1 LLKQRQYANMLRRL
15 SIRNVVLIDKLD
27 LDFHEGLS
35 VLTGETGAGKSIL
48 LDSLGLALGARA
60 DSGLVRHG
68 TDKASVTATFT
79 LPAGHPVFGLLHQ
92 QDIDIEDDDL
102 VVRRVVTA
110 DGRSRAYINDQSV
123 SIGVLRDVGNF
134 CVEIQGQFDQH
145 GLLDP
150 TTHRATLDAHG
161 NLAQAALKVRDHWRN
176 WRATQKEFIT
186 AQNRITKAREEE
198 EWLRHAVDELEKLA
212 PQEGE
217 EEQLAEERQFLM
229 HGEKL
234 VAALGDAENDLS
246 RGKGAESAIRS
257 AQRHLE
263 RELEKA
269 EGRFEPIIEAL
280 DRAAIE
286 LEEAM
291 RAISAA
297 KADLNLDS
305 GHQESVEERLF
316 ALRAAARKYNVPADG
331 LHNLMKDFRR
341 QIEQLEFGEQELDRL
356 KQAGEKY
363 RQCYVE
369 AAQKLHEARKKA
381 AAKMDGAI
389 NAELPPLRMDKARF
403 ITDIVALEE
412 NEWGADGL
420 DRVQFTVSTNPG
432 SPAGPLNKI
441 ASGGELS
448 RFLLALKVV
457 LARVSAVPSLVFDEV
472 DSGVGGATAAAIG
485 ERLHLLAQ
493 ERQILVI
500 THSPQVAARGRTHL
514 NIAKREDGG
523 SMVTRVNELVQDAR
537 REEIARMLAGHSITA
552 EARAAADSL
561 LGLPA

>member
-1 LLKQRQYANMLRRL
+1 MLRRL

-27 LDFHEGLS
+27 LDFHDGLS

-68 TDKASVTATFT
+68 CDKCSVTATFN
-79 LPAGHPVFGLLHQ
+79 LPQGHPVFRLLSD
-92 QDIDIEDDDL
+92 QDIDLEGEDL

-110 DGRSRAYINDQSV
+110 DGRSRAYVNDQSV
-123 SIGVLRDVGNF
+123 SVGLLRDVGNY

-161 NLAQAALKVRDHWRN
+161 NLGTLAMTVRDHWRA
-176 WRATQKEFIT
+176 WRETQKELN
-186 AQNRITKAREEE
+186 AARARIEKAREEE

-212 PQEGE
+212 PEEGE
-217 EEQLAEERQFLM
+217 EERLAEERQFLM

-234 VAALGDAENDLS
+234 VAALNDAGSELS
-246 RGKGAESAIRS
+246 RGKGAESALRS
-257 AQRHLE
+257 AQRCLE

-269 EGRFEPIIEAL
+269 DGRFEPIIEAL

-286 LEEAM
+286 LEEAN
-291 RAISAA
+291 RSISATL
-297 KADLNLDS
+297 ADLNLDT
-305 GHQESVEERLF
+305 GHQENVEERLF
-316 ALRAAARKYNVPADG
+316 ALRAAARKYDVPVDG
-331 LHNLMKDFRR
+331 LNPLMKDFRS
-341 QIEQLEFGEQELDRL
+341 QIDQLEFGEKELDRL
-356 KQAGEKY
+356 TAAVMEHRDAYIKAGEK
-363 RQCYVE
+363 
-369 AAQKLHEARKKA
+369 LHAARKEA
-381 AAKMDGAI
+381 AAKLDGAI
-389 NAELPPLRMDKARF
+389 NAELPPLRMEKAHF
-403 ITDIVALEE
+403 VTDIAKLEE
-412 NEWGADGL
+412 ADWGQDGI
-420 DRVQFTVSTNPG
+420 DRVQFTVATNPG
-432 SPAGPLNKI
+432 SPPGALNKI

-485 ERLHLLAQ
+485 QRLHLLAQ

-500 THSPQVAARGRTHL
+500 THSPQVAARGRTHFY
-514 NIAKREDGG
+514 IAKREADGT
-523 SMVTRVNELVQDAR
+523 MVTRVDALVDGAR
-537 REEIARMLAGHSITA
+537 REEIARMLAGHSVTA

-561 LGLPA
+561 LEQPN

>member
-1 LLKQRQYANMLRRL
+1 MLRRL

-68 TDKASVTATFT
+68 NDKASVTATFQ
-79 LPAGHPVFGLLHQ
+79 LPAGHPVFGLLHE
-92 QDIDIEDDDL
+92 QDIDIEDDEL

-123 SIGVLRDVGNF
+123 SIGILRDVGNY

-161 NLAQAALKVRDHWRN
+161 NLTQAALKVRDHWRN
-176 WRATQKEFIT
+176 WRETQKELAS
-186 AQNRITKAREEE
+186 AQARITKAREEE
-198 EWLRHAVDELEKLA
+198 EWLRHAVDELDKLA
-212 PQEGE
+212 PVEGE

-269 EGRFEPIIEAL
+269 DGRFEPIIEAL

-297 KADLNLDS
+297 QADLNLDS
-305 GHQESVEERLF
+305 GHQENVEERLF

-331 LHNLMKDFRR
+331 LHGLMLDFRR
-341 QIEQLEFGEQELDRL
+341 QIEQLEFGEQELERL
-356 KQAGEKY
+356 KEAGAKH
-363 RQCYVE
+363 RQSFVE
-369 AAQKLHEARKKA
+369 AAEKLHEARKKA
-381 AAKMDGAI
+381 AAKMDAAI

-403 ITDIVALEE
+403 ITEITALEE
-412 NEWGADGL
+412 NEWGPDGL

-432 SPAGPLNKI
+432 SPAGALNKI

-457 LARVSAVPSLVFDEV
+457 LARVSAVPTLVFDEV

-514 NIAKREDGG
+514 NIAKREDAGA
-523 SMVTRVNELVQDAR
+523 MVTRVNELVQDAR

>member
-176 WRATQKEFIT
+176 WRATQKEFIA

-363 RQCYVE
+363 RQCYVD

>member
-1 LLKQRQYANMLRRL
+1 MLRRL

-27 LDFHEGLS
+27 LDFHDGLS

-68 TDKASVTATFT
+68 CDKCSVTATFS
-79 LPAGHPVFGLLHQ
+79 LPQGHPVFRLLSE
-92 QDIDIEDDDL
+92 QDIDLDSEEL

-110 DGRSRAYINDQSV
+110 DGRSRAYVNDQSV
-123 SIGVLRDVGNF
+123 SVGLLRDVGDY

-161 NLAQAALKVRDHWRN
+161 NLGHLALTVRDHWRA
-176 WRATQKEFIT
+176 WRETQKELN
-186 AQNRITKAREEE
+186 AARARIDKAREEE
-198 EWLRHAVDELEKLA
+198 EWLRHAVDELEKLG
-212 PQEGE
+212 PEEGE
-217 EEQLAEERQFLM
+217 EERLAEERQFLM

-234 VAALGDAENDLS
+234 VAALNDAGNELS
-246 RGKGAESAIRS
+246 RGKGAESALRG
-257 AQRHLE
+257 AQRCLE

-269 EGRFEPIIEAL
+269 DGRFEPIIEAL

-286 LEEAM
+286 LEEAN
-291 RAISAA
+291 RAISATL
-297 KADLNLDS
+297 ADLNVDT
-305 GHQESVEERLF
+305 GHQETVEERLF
-316 ALRAAARKYNVPADG
+316 ALRAAARKYNVPVDG
-331 LHNLMKDFRR
+331 LNAMMKDFRS
-341 QIEQLEFGEQELDRL
+341 QIDQLEFGEKELSRL
-356 KQAGEKY
+356 TAAVSEYRKAYIEAG
-363 RQCYVE
+363 
-369 AAQKLHEARKKA
+369 QKLHAARREA
-381 AAKMDGAI
+381 AAKLDGAI
-389 NAELPPLRMDKARF
+389 NAELPPLRMEKARF
-403 ITDIVALEE
+403 VTDIAEVEE
-412 NEWGADGL
+412 NEWGIDGI
-420 DRVQFTVSTNPG
+420 DRVQFTVATNPG
-432 SPAGPLNKI
+432 SPPGALNKI

-485 ERLHLLAQ
+485 QRLHLLAK

-500 THSPQVAARGRTHL
+500 THSPQVAARGRTHFY
-514 NIAKREDGG
+514 IAKRETDGT
-523 SMVTRVNELVQDAR
+523 MVTRVDPLVDGAR
-537 REEIARMLAGHSITA
+537 REEIARMLAGHSVTA

-561 LGLPA
+561 LEQPN

>member
-1 LLKQRQYANMLRRL
+1 MLRRL

-27 LDFHEGLS
+27 LDFHDGLS

-68 TDKASVTATFT
+68 CDKCSVTATFA
-79 LPAGHPVFGLLHQ
+79 LPQGHPVFGLLSE
-92 QDIDIEDDDL
+92 QDIDLDGEEL

-110 DGRSRAYINDQSV
+110 DGRSRAYVNDQAVSV
-123 SIGVLRDVGNF
+123 GLLRDVGDY

-161 NLAQAALKVRDHWRN
+161 NLGVLALTVRDHWRA
-176 WRATQKEFIT
+176 WRETQKELN
-186 AQNRITKAREEE
+186 AARARIDKAREEE
-198 EWLRHAVDELEKLA
+198 EWLRHAVDELEKLG
-212 PQEGE
+212 PEEGE
-217 EEQLAEERQFLM
+217 EERLAEERQFLM

-234 VAALGDAENDLS
+234 VAALNDAGSELS
-246 RGKGAESAIRS
+246 RGKGAESALRG
-257 AQRHLE
+257 AQRCLE

-269 EGRFEPIIEAL
+269 DGRFEPIIEAL

-286 LEEAM
+286 LEEAN
-291 RAISAA
+291 RAISATL
-297 KADLNLDS
+297 ADLNVDT
-305 GHQESVEERLF
+305 GHQENVEERLF
-316 ALRAAARKYNVPADG
+316 ALRAAARKYNVPVDG
-331 LHNLMKDFRR
+331 LNALMKDFRS
-341 QIEQLEFGEQELDRL
+341 QIDQLEFGEKELDRL
-356 KQAGEKY
+356 TAAVTEYRKDYIEAGEK
-363 RQCYVE
+363 
-369 AAQKLHEARKKA
+369 LHAARKEA
-381 AAKMDGAI
+381 AAKLDGAI
-389 NAELPPLRMDKARF
+389 NAELPPLRMEKARF
-403 ITDIVALEE
+403 VTDIAAVEE
-412 NEWGADGL
+412 NEWGIDGI
-420 DRVQFTVSTNPG
+420 DRVQFTVATNPG
-432 SPAGPLNKI
+432 SPPGALNKI

-485 ERLHLLAQ
+485 QRLHLLAK

-500 THSPQVAARGRTHL
+500 THSPQVAARGRTHFY
-514 NIAKREDGG
+514 IAKRETEGT
-523 SMVTRVNELVQDAR
+523 MVTRVDALVDGAR
-537 REEIARMLAGHSITA
+537 REEIARMLAGHSVTA

-561 LGLPA
+561 LEQPN

>member
-1 LLKQRQYANMLRRL
+1 MLRRL

-68 TDKASVTATFT
+68 NDKASVTATFQ
-79 LPAGHPVFGLLHQ
+79 LPAGHPVFGLLHE
-92 QDIDIEDDDL
+92 QDIDIEDDEL

-123 SIGVLRDVGNF
+123 SIGILRDVGNY

-161 NLAQAALKVRDHWRN
+161 NLTQAALKVRDHWRN
-176 WRATQKEFIT
+176 WRETQKELAS
-186 AQNRITKAREEE
+186 AQARITKAREEE
-198 EWLRHAVDELEKLA
+198 EWLRHAVDELDKLA
-212 PQEGE
+212 PVEGE

-269 EGRFEPIIEAL
+269 DGRFEPIIEAL

-297 KADLNLDS
+297 QADLNLDS
-305 GHQESVEERLF
+305 GHQENVEERLF

-341 QIEQLEFGEQELDRL
+341 QIEQLEFGEQELERL
-356 KQAGEKY
+356 KEAGAKY
-363 RQCYVE
+363 RQSFIE
-369 AAQKLHEARKKA
+369 SAEKLHEARKKA

-403 ITDIVALEE
+403 ITEIIALEE
-412 NEWGADGL
+412 NEWGPDGL

-514 NIAKREDGG
+514 NIAKREDAGA
-523 SMVTRVNELVQDAR
+523 MVTRVNELVQDAR

>member
-1 LLKQRQYANMLRRL
+1 MLRRL
-15 SIRNVVLIDKLD
+15 SIRNVVLIDRLD
-27 LDFHEGLS
+27 LDFRDGLS

-68 TDKASVTATFT
+68 TDKASVSATFS
-79 LPAGHPVFGLLHQ
+79 LPAGHPVFGLLRE
-92 QDIDIEDDDL
+92 QDIDLEDDDL
-102 VVRRVVTA
+102 MVRRVVTA
-110 DGRSRAYINDQSV
+110 DGRSRAYVNDQPVSV
-123 SIGVLRDVGNF
+123 GLLREIGNY

-161 NLAQAALKVRDHWRN
+161 NLGALTLGVRDHWRN
-176 WRATQKEFIT
+176 WRATQKELT
-186 AQNRITKAREEE
+186 AAQTRITKAREEE
-198 EWLRHAVDELEKLA
+198 EWLRHAVDELEKLG
-212 PQEGE
+212 PEEGE
-217 EEQLAEERQFLM
+217 EERLAEERQFLM

-234 VAALGDAENDLS
+234 IGALNDAESDLS

-263 RELEKA
+263 RELQKA
-269 EGRFEPIIEAL
+269 DGRFEPIIEAL

-286 LEEAM
+286 LEEAL
-291 RAISAA
+291 RAISQTQ
-297 KADLNLDS
+297 ADLNLDP

-316 ALRAAARKYNVPADG
+316 ALRAAARKYDVPVDG
-331 LHNLMKDFRR
+331 LNALMRDFRS
-341 QIEQLEFGEQELDRL
+341 QIDQLEFGEKELDRL
-356 KQAGEKY
+356 KAAVTQHRADY
-363 RQCYVE
+363 IE
-369 AAQKLHEARKKA
+369 AADKLHAARKDA
-381 AAKMDGAI
+381 GAKLDGAI
-389 NAELPPLRMDKARF
+389 NAEMPPLRMEKARF
-403 ITDIVALEE
+403 VTEIAPLEE
-412 NEWGADGL
+412 SEWGADGI

-485 ERLHLLAQ
+485 ERLHLLAR

-500 THSPQVAARGRTHL
+500 THSPQVAARGRTHF
-514 NIAKREDGG
+514 NIAKSETDGKT
-523 SMVTRVNELVQDAR
+523 VTRVNELVDTAR
-537 REEIARMLAGHSITA
+537 REEIARMLAGHSITE

-561 LGLPA
+561 LGQPA

>member
-1 LLKQRQYANMLRRL
+1 MLRRL

-27 LDFHEGLS
+27 LDFHDGLS

-68 TDKASVTATFT
+68 CDKCSVTATFT
-79 LPAGHPVFGLLHQ
+79 LPQGHPVFGLLSE
-92 QDIDIEDDDL
+92 QDIDLDGEEL

-110 DGRSRAYINDQSV
+110 DGRSRAYVNDQAVSV
-123 SIGVLRDVGNF
+123 GLLRDVGDY

-161 NLAQAALKVRDHWRN
+161 NLGVLALTVRDHWRA
-176 WRATQKEFIT
+176 WRETQKELN
-186 AQNRITKAREEE
+186 AARARIDKAREEE
-198 EWLRHAVDELEKLA
+198 EWLRHAVDELEKLG
-212 PQEGE
+212 PEEGE
-217 EEQLAEERQFLM
+217 EERLAEERQFLM

-234 VAALGDAENDLS
+234 VAALNDAGSELS
-246 RGKGAESAIRS
+246 RGKGAESALRG
-257 AQRHLE
+257 AQRCLE

-269 EGRFEPIIEAL
+269 DGRFEPIIEAL

-286 LEEAM
+286 LEEAN
-291 RAISAA
+291 RAISATL
-297 KADLNLDS
+297 ADLNVDT
-305 GHQESVEERLF
+305 GHQENVEERLF
-316 ALRAAARKYNVPADG
+316 ALRAAARKYNVPVDG
-331 LHNLMKDFRR
+331 LSALMKDFRS
-341 QIEQLEFGEQELDRL
+341 QIDQLEFGEKELDRL
-356 KQAGEKY
+356 TAAVTEYRKAYIEAGEK
-363 RQCYVE
+363 
-369 AAQKLHEARKKA
+369 LHAARKEA
-381 AAKMDGAI
+381 AAKLDGAI
-389 NAELPPLRMDKARF
+389 NAELPPLRMEKARF
-403 ITDIVALEE
+403 VTDIAAVEE
-412 NEWGADGL
+412 NEWGIDGI
-420 DRVQFTVSTNPG
+420 DRVQFTVATNPG
-432 SPAGPLNKI
+432 SPPGALNKI

-485 ERLHLLAQ
+485 QRLHLLAK

-500 THSPQVAARGRTHL
+500 THSPQVAARGRTHFY
-514 NIAKREDGG
+514 IAKRETEGT
-523 SMVTRVNELVQDAR
+523 MVTRVDALVDGAR
-537 REEIARMLAGHSITA
+537 REEIARMLAGHSVTA

-561 LGLPA
+561 LEQPN

>member
-1 LLKQRQYANMLRRL
+1 MLRRL

-27 LDFHEGLS
+27 LDFRDGLS

-68 TDKASVTATFT
+68 CDKCSVTATFT
-79 LPAGHPVFGLLHQ
+79 LPAGHPVFGLLAK
-92 QDIDIEDDDL
+92 QDVHIQDDDL

-110 DGRSRAYINDQSV
+110 DGRSRAYVNDQSV
-123 SIGVLRDVGNF
+123 SVGLLRDVGDY

-150 TTHRATLDAHG
+150 TTHRSTLDAHG
-161 NLAQAALKVRDHWRN
+161 NLGSFALAVRDQWRN
-176 WRATQKEFIT
+176 WRDTQKELT
-186 AQNRITKAREEE
+186 ATKTRINKAREEE
-198 EWLRHAVDELEKLA
+198 EWLRHAVDELEKLG
-212 PQEGE
+212 PEEGE
-217 EEQLAEERQFLM
+217 EERLAEERQFLM

-234 VAALGDAENDLS
+234 VAALNDAGNELS
-246 RGKGAESAIRS
+246 RGKGAESALRS

-263 RELEKA
+263 RELQKA

-286 LEEAM
+286 LEEAS
-291 RAISAA
+291 RAISSTLT
-297 KADLNLDS
+297 DLNIDT
-305 GHQESVEERLF
+305 GQQETVEERLF
-316 ALRAAARKYNVPADG
+316 ALRAAARKYNVPVDG
-331 LHNLMKDFRR
+331 LRALMKDYRS
-341 QIEQLEFGEQELDRL
+341 QIDQLEFGEKELSRL
-356 KQAGEKY
+356 TVAVAQHRAAF
-363 RQCYVE
+363 VDV
-369 AAQKLHEARKKA
+369 AQKLHTARKA
-381 AAKMDGAI
+381 AAAKLDAAI
-389 NAELPPLRMDKARF
+389 NGELPPLRMEKARF
-403 ITDIVALEE
+403 VTEIIALEE
-412 NEWGADGL
+412 SEWGTDGI
-420 DRVQFTVSTNPG
+420 DRIQFMVATNPG

-485 ERLHLLAQ
+485 ERLHLLAE

-500 THSPQVAARGRTHL
+500 THSPQVAARGRTHF
-514 NIAKREDGG
+514 NIAKTEDSG
-523 SMVTRVNELVQDAR
+523 SMVTRVNELIDGAR

-561 LGLPA
+561 LDKPC

>member
-1 LLKQRQYANMLRRL
+1 MLRRL

-27 LDFHEGLS
+27 LDFHDGLS

-68 TDKASVTATFT
+68 CDKCSVTATFT
-79 LPAGHPVFGLLHQ
+79 LPQGHPVFGLLAD
-92 QDIDIEDDDL
+92 QDIDLESEEL

-110 DGRSRAYINDQSV
+110 DGRSRAYVNDQSV
-123 SIGVLRDVGNF
+123 SVGLLRDVGNY

-161 NLAQAALKVRDHWRN
+161 NLGNLALTVRDHWRA
-176 WRATQKEFIT
+176 WRETQKELNAART
-186 AQNRITKAREEE
+186 RIDKAREEE
-198 EWLRHAVDELEKLA
+198 EWLRHAVDELEKLG
-212 PQEGE
+212 PEEGE
-217 EEQLAEERQFLM
+217 EERLAEERQFLM

-234 VAALGDAENDLS
+234 VAALNDAGNELS
-246 RGKGAESAIRS
+246 RGKGAESALRG
-257 AQRHLE
+257 AQRCLE

-269 EGRFEPIIEAL
+269 DGRFEPIIEAL

-286 LEEAM
+286 LEEAN
-291 RAISAA
+291 RAISATL
-297 KADLNLDS
+297 ADLNVDT
-305 GHQESVEERLF
+305 GHQENVEERLF
-316 ALRAAARKYNVPADG
+316 ALRAAARKYNVPVDG
-331 LHNLMKDFRR
+331 LNALMKDFRS
-341 QIEQLEFGEQELDRL
+341 QIDQLEFGEKELSRL
-356 KQAGEKY
+356 TAAVSEHRKAYIEAG
-363 RQCYVE
+363 
-369 AAQKLHEARKKA
+369 QKLHAARREA
-381 AAKMDGAI
+381 AAKLDGAI
-389 NAELPPLRMDKARF
+389 NDELPPLRMEKARF
-403 ITDIVALEE
+403 VTDIEELDE
-412 NEWGADGL
+412 NEWGIDGI
-420 DRVQFTVSTNPG
+420 DRVQFTVATNPG
-432 SPAGPLNKI
+432 SPPGALNKI

-485 ERLHLLAQ
+485 QRLHLLAQ

-500 THSPQVAARGRTHL
+500 THSPQVAARGRTHFY
-514 NIAKREDGG
+514 IAKRETEGT
-523 SMVTRVNELVQDAR
+523 MVTRVDALVDGAR
-537 REEIARMLAGHSITA
+537 REEIARMLAGHSVTA

-561 LGLPA
+561 LEQPN

>member
-1 LLKQRQYANMLRRL
+1 MLRRL

-68 TDKASVTATFT
+68 NDKASVTATFQ
-79 LPAGHPVFGLLHQ
+79 LPAGHPVFGLLHE
-92 QDIDIEDDDL
+92 QDIDIEDDEL

-123 SIGVLRDVGNF
+123 SIGILRDVGNY

-150 TTHRATLDAHG
+150 TTHRGTLDAHG
-161 NLAQAALKVRDHWRN
+161 NLTQAALKVRDHWRN
-176 WRATQKEFIT
+176 WRETQKELSA
-186 AQNRITKAREEE
+186 AQSRITKAREEE
-198 EWLRHAVDELEKLA
+198 EWLRHAVDELDKLA
-212 PQEGE
+212 PVEGE

-269 EGRFEPIIEAL
+269 DGRFEPIIEAL

-297 KADLNLDS
+297 QADLNLDS
-305 GHQESVEERLF
+305 GHQENVEERLF

-331 LHNLMKDFRR
+331 LHGLMLDFRR
-341 QIEQLEFGEQELDRL
+341 QIEQLEFGEQELERL
-356 KQAGEKY
+356 KEAGAKY
-363 RQCYVE
+363 RQSFIE
-369 AAQKLHEARKKA
+369 AAEKLHEARKKA
-381 AAKMDGAI
+381 AAKMDAAI

-403 ITDIVALEE
+403 ITEIVALEE
-412 NEWGADGL
+412 NEWGPDGL

-514 NIAKREDGG
+514 NIAKREDAGA
-523 SMVTRVNELVQDAR
+523 MVTRVNELVQDAR

>member
-1 LLKQRQYANMLRRL
+1 LKQRQYANMLRRL

-176 WRATQKEFIT
+176 WRATQKEFIA

-363 RQCYVE
+363 RQCYVD

>member
-1 LLKQRQYANMLRRL
+1 MLRRL

-27 LDFHEGLS
+27 LDFHDGLS

-68 TDKASVTATFT
+68 CDKCSVTATFT
-79 LPAGHPVFGLLHQ
+79 LPQGHPVFGLLAD
-92 QDIDIEDDDL
+92 QDIDLESEEL

-110 DGRSRAYINDQSV
+110 DGRSRAYVNDQSV
-123 SIGVLRDVGNF
+123 SVGLLRDVGNY

-161 NLAQAALKVRDHWRN
+161 NLGNLALTVRDHWRA
-176 WRATQKEFIT
+176 WRETQKELNAART
-186 AQNRITKAREEE
+186 RIDKAREEE
-198 EWLRHAVDELEKLA
+198 EWLRHAVDELEKLG
-212 PQEGE
+212 PEEGE
-217 EEQLAEERQFLM
+217 EERLAEERQFLM

-234 VAALGDAENDLS
+234 VAALNDAGNELS
-246 RGKGAESAIRS
+246 RGKGAESALRG
-257 AQRHLE
+257 AQRCLE

-269 EGRFEPIIEAL
+269 DGRFEPIIEAL

-286 LEEAM
+286 LEEAN
-291 RAISAA
+291 RAISATL
-297 KADLNLDS
+297 ADLNVDT
-305 GHQESVEERLF
+305 GHQENVEERLF
-316 ALRAAARKYNVPADG
+316 ALRAAARKYNVPVDG
-331 LHNLMKDFRR
+331 LNALMKDFRS
-341 QIEQLEFGEQELDRL
+341 QIDQLEFGEKELSRL
-356 KQAGEKY
+356 TAAVGEHRKAYIEAG
-363 RQCYVE
+363 
-369 AAQKLHEARKKA
+369 QKLHAARREA
-381 AAKMDGAI
+381 AAKLDGAI
-389 NAELPPLRMDKARF
+389 NDELPPLRMEKARF
-403 ITDIVALEE
+403 VTDIEELDE
-412 NEWGADGL
+412 NEWGIDGI
-420 DRVQFTVSTNPG
+420 DRVQFTVATNPG
-432 SPAGPLNKI
+432 SPPGALNKI

-485 ERLHLLAQ
+485 QRLHLLAQ

-500 THSPQVAARGRTHL
+500 THSPQVAARGRTHFY
-514 NIAKREDGG
+514 IAKRETEGT
-523 SMVTRVNELVQDAR
+523 MVTRVDALVDGAR
-537 REEIARMLAGHSITA
+537 REEIARMLAGHSVTA

-561 LGLPA
+561 LEQPN

>member
-1 LLKQRQYANMLRRL
+1 MLRRL

-68 TDKASVTATFT
+68 NDKASVTATFQ
-79 LPAGHPVFGLLHQ
+79 LPAGHPVFGLLHE
-92 QDIDIEDDDL
+92 QDIDIEDDEL

-123 SIGVLRDVGNF
+123 SIGILRDVGNY

-161 NLAQAALKVRDHWRN
+161 NLTQAALKVRDHWRN
-176 WRATQKEFIT
+176 WRETQKELAS
-186 AQNRITKAREEE
+186 AQARITKAREEE
-198 EWLRHAVDELEKLA
+198 EWLRHAVDELDKLA
-212 PQEGE
+212 PVEGE

-269 EGRFEPIIEAL
+269 DGRFEPIIEAL

-297 KADLNLDS
+297 QADLNLDS
-305 GHQESVEERLF
+305 GHQENVEERLF

-341 QIEQLEFGEQELDRL
+341 QIEQLEFGEQELERL
-356 KQAGEKY
+356 KEAGAKY
-363 RQCYVE
+363 RQSFIE
-369 AAQKLHEARKKA
+369 AAEKLHEARKKA

-403 ITDIVALEE
+403 ITEITALEE
-412 NEWGADGL
+412 NEWGPDGL

-514 NIAKREDGG
+514 NIAKREDAGA
-523 SMVTRVNELVQDAR
+523 MVTRVNELVQDAR

>member
-1 LLKQRQYANMLRRL
+1 MLRRL

-27 LDFHEGLS
+27 LDFHDGLS

-68 TDKASVTATFT
+68 CDKCSVTATFS
-79 LPAGHPVFGLLHQ
+79 LPQGHPVFGLLSE
-92 QDIDIEDDDL
+92 QDIDLDSEEL

-110 DGRSRAYINDQSV
+110 DGRSRAYVNDQSV
-123 SIGVLRDVGNF
+123 SVGLLRDVGDY

-161 NLAQAALKVRDHWRN
+161 NLGHLALTVRDHWRA
-176 WRATQKEFIT
+176 WRETQKELN
-186 AQNRITKAREEE
+186 AARARIDKAREEE
-198 EWLRHAVDELEKLA
+198 EWLRHAVDELEKLG
-212 PQEGE
+212 PEEGE
-217 EEQLAEERQFLM
+217 EERLAEERQFLM

-234 VAALGDAENDLS
+234 VAALNDAGNELS
-246 RGKGAESAIRS
+246 RGKGAESALRG
-257 AQRHLE
+257 AQRCLE

-269 EGRFEPIIEAL
+269 DGRFEPIIEAL

-286 LEEAM
+286 LEEAN
-291 RAISAA
+291 RAISATL
-297 KADLNLDS
+297 ADLNVDT
-305 GHQESVEERLF
+305 GHQETVEERLF
-316 ALRAAARKYNVPADG
+316 ALRAAARKYNVPVDG
-331 LHNLMKDFRR
+331 LNALMKDFRS
-341 QIEQLEFGEQELDRL
+341 QIDQLEFGEKELSRL
-356 KQAGEKY
+356 TAAVSEYRKAYIEAG
-363 RQCYVE
+363 
-369 AAQKLHEARKKA
+369 QKLHAARREA
-381 AAKMDGAI
+381 AAKLDGAI
-389 NAELPPLRMDKARF
+389 NAELPPLRMEKARF
-403 ITDIVALEE
+403 VTDIAEVEE
-412 NEWGADGL
+412 NEWGIDGI
-420 DRVQFTVSTNPG
+420 DRVQFTVATNPG
-432 SPAGPLNKI
+432 SPPGALNKI

-485 ERLHLLAQ
+485 QRLHLLAK

-500 THSPQVAARGRTHL
+500 THSPQVAARGRTHFY
-514 NIAKREDGG
+514 IAKRETEGT
-523 SMVTRVNELVQDAR
+523 MVTRVDPLVDGAR
-537 REEIARMLAGHSITA
+537 REEIARMLAGHSVTA

-561 LGLPA
+561 LEQPN

>member
-1 LLKQRQYANMLRRL
+1 MLRRL

-27 LDFHEGLS
+27 LDFHDGLS

-68 TDKASVTATFT
+68 CDKCSVTATFA
-79 LPAGHPVFGLLHQ
+79 LPQGHPVFGLLSE
-92 QDIDIEDDDL
+92 QDIDLDGEEL

-110 DGRSRAYINDQSV
+110 DGRSRAYVNDQAVSV
-123 SIGVLRDVGNF
+123 GLLRDVGDY

-161 NLAQAALKVRDHWRN
+161 NLGVLALTVRDHWRA
-176 WRATQKEFIT
+176 WRETQKELN
-186 AQNRITKAREEE
+186 AARARIDKAREEE
-198 EWLRHAVDELEKLA
+198 EWLRHAVDELEKLG
-212 PQEGE
+212 PEEGE
-217 EEQLAEERQFLM
+217 EERLAEERQFLM

-234 VAALGDAENDLS
+234 VAALNDAGSELS
-246 RGKGAESAIRS
+246 RGKGAESALRG
-257 AQRHLE
+257 AQRCLE

-269 EGRFEPIIEAL
+269 DGRFEPIIEAL

-286 LEEAM
+286 LEEAN
-291 RAISAA
+291 RAISATL
-297 KADLNLDS
+297 ADLNVDT
-305 GHQESVEERLF
+305 GHQENVEERLF
-316 ALRAAARKYNVPADG
+316 ALRAAARKYNVPVDG
-331 LHNLMKDFRR
+331 LNALMKDFRS
-341 QIEQLEFGEQELDRL
+341 QIDQLEFGEKELDRL
-356 KQAGEKY
+356 TAAVTEYRTAYIEAGEK
-363 RQCYVE
+363 
-369 AAQKLHEARKKA
+369 LHAARKEA
-381 AAKMDGAI
+381 AAKLDGAI
-389 NAELPPLRMDKARF
+389 NAELPPLRMEKARF
-403 ITDIVALEE
+403 VTDIAAVEE
-412 NEWGADGL
+412 NEWGIDGI
-420 DRVQFTVSTNPG
+420 DRVQFTVATNPG
-432 SPAGPLNKI
+432 SPPGALNKI

-485 ERLHLLAQ
+485 QRLHLLAK

-500 THSPQVAARGRTHL
+500 THSPQVAARGRTHFY
-514 NIAKREDGG
+514 IAKRETEGT
-523 SMVTRVNELVQDAR
+523 MVTRVDALVDGAR
-537 REEIARMLAGHSITA
+537 REEIARMLAGHSVTA

-561 LGLPA
+561 LEQPN

>member
-1 LLKQRQYANMLRRL
+1 MLRRL

-176 WRATQKEFIT
+176 WRATQKEFIA

-363 RQCYVE
+363 RQCYVD

>member
-1 LLKQRQYANMLRRL
+1 MLRRL

-27 LDFHEGLS
+27 LDFHDGLS

-68 TDKASVTATFT
+68 CDKCSVTATFA
-79 LPAGHPVFGLLHQ
+79 LPQGHPVFGLLSE
-92 QDIDIEDDDL
+92 QDIDLDGEEL

-110 DGRSRAYINDQSV
+110 DGRSRAYVNDQAVSV
-123 SIGVLRDVGNF
+123 GLLRDVGDY

-161 NLAQAALKVRDHWRN
+161 NLGVLALTVRDHWRA
-176 WRATQKEFIT
+176 WRETQKELN
-186 AQNRITKAREEE
+186 AARARIEKAREEE
-198 EWLRHAVDELEKLA
+198 EWLRHAVDELEKLG
-212 PQEGE
+212 PEEGE
-217 EEQLAEERQFLM
+217 EERLAEERQFLM

-234 VAALGDAENDLS
+234 VAALNDAGSELS
-246 RGKGAESAIRS
+246 RGKGAESALRG
-257 AQRHLE
+257 AQRCLE

-269 EGRFEPIIEAL
+269 DGRFEPIIEAL

-286 LEEAM
+286 LEEAN
-291 RAISAA
+291 RAISATL
-297 KADLNLDS
+297 ADLNVDT
-305 GHQESVEERLF
+305 GHQENVEERLF
-316 ALRAAARKYNVPADG
+316 ALRAAARKYNVPVDG
-331 LHNLMKDFRR
+331 LNALMKDFRS
-341 QIEQLEFGEQELDRL
+341 QIDQLEFGEKELDRL
-356 KQAGEKY
+356 TAAVTEYRKDYIEAGEK
-363 RQCYVE
+363 
-369 AAQKLHEARKKA
+369 LHAARKEA
-381 AAKMDGAI
+381 AAKLDGAI
-389 NAELPPLRMDKARF
+389 NAELPPLRMEKARF
-403 ITDIVALEE
+403 VTDIAAVEE
-412 NEWGADGL
+412 NEWGIDGI
-420 DRVQFTVSTNPG
+420 DRVQFTVATNPG
-432 SPAGPLNKI
+432 SPPGALNKI

-485 ERLHLLAQ
+485 QRLHLLAK

-500 THSPQVAARGRTHL
+500 THSPQVAARGRTHFY
-514 NIAKREDGG
+514 IAKRETEGT
-523 SMVTRVNELVQDAR
+523 MVTRVDALVDGAR
-537 REEIARMLAGHSITA
+537 REEIARMLAGHSVTA

-561 LGLPA
+561 LEQPN

>member
-1 LLKQRQYANMLRRL
+1 MLRRL

-27 LDFHEGLS
+27 LDFHDGLS

-68 TDKASVTATFT
+68 CDKCSVTATFT
-79 LPAGHPVFGLLHQ
+79 LPQGHPVFRLLAD
-92 QDIDIEDDDL
+92 QDIDLESEEL

-110 DGRSRAYINDQSV
+110 DGRSRAYVNDQSV
-123 SIGVLRDVGNF
+123 SVGLLRDVGNY

-161 NLAQAALKVRDHWRN
+161 NLGALAMTVRDHWRA
-176 WRATQKEFIT
+176 WRETQKELN
-186 AQNRITKAREEE
+186 AARARIDKAREEE
-198 EWLRHAVDELEKLA
+198 EWLRHAVDELEKLG
-212 PQEGE
+212 PEEGE
-217 EEQLAEERQFLM
+217 EERLAEERQFLM

-234 VAALGDAENDLS
+234 VAALNDAGTELS
-246 RGKGAESAIRS
+246 RGKGAESALRS
-257 AQRHLE
+257 AQRCLE

-269 EGRFEPIIEAL
+269 DGRFEPIIEAL

-286 LEEAM
+286 LEEAN
-291 RAISAA
+291 RAISATL
-297 KADLNLDS
+297 ADLNVDT
-305 GHQESVEERLF
+305 GHQENVEERLF
-316 ALRAAARKYNVPADG
+316 ALRAAARKYNVPVDG
-331 LHNLMKDFRR
+331 LNALMKDFRS
-341 QIEQLEFGEQELDRL
+341 QIDQLEFGEKELSRL
-356 KQAGEKY
+356 TAAVGEHRSAYIEAG
-363 RQCYVE
+363 
-369 AAQKLHEARKKA
+369 QKLHAARKEA
-381 AAKMDGAI
+381 AAKLDGAI
-389 NAELPPLRMDKARF
+389 NAELPPLRMEKARF
-403 ITDIVALEE
+403 VTDIELVDE
-412 NEWGADGL
+412 NEWGIDGI
-420 DRVQFTVSTNPG
+420 DRVQFTVATNPG
-432 SPAGPLNKI
+432 SPPGALNKI

-485 ERLHLLAQ
+485 QRLHLLAK

-500 THSPQVAARGRTHL
+500 THSPQVAARGRTHFY
-514 NIAKREDGG
+514 IAKRETDGT
-523 SMVTRVNELVQDAR
+523 MVTRVDALVDGAR
-537 REEIARMLAGHSITA
+537 REEIARMLAGHSVTA

-561 LGLPA
+561 LEQPN

>member
-1 LLKQRQYANMLRRL
+1 MLRRL

-161 NLAQAALKVRDHWRN
+161 NLAQAVLKVRDHWRN
-176 WRATQKEFIT
+176 WRATQKEFIA

>member
-1 LLKQRQYANMLRRL
+1 MLRRL

-27 LDFHEGLS
+27 LDFHDGLS

-68 TDKASVTATFT
+68 CDKCSVTATFA
-79 LPAGHPVFGLLHQ
+79 LQQGHPVFGLLSE
-92 QDIDIEDDDL
+92 QDIDLDGEEL

-110 DGRSRAYINDQSV
+110 DGRSRAYVNDQAVSV
-123 SIGVLRDVGNF
+123 GLLRDVGDY

-161 NLAQAALKVRDHWRN
+161 NLGVLALTVRDHWRA
-176 WRATQKEFIT
+176 WRETQKELN
-186 AQNRITKAREEE
+186 AARARIDKAREEE
-198 EWLRHAVDELEKLA
+198 EWLRHAVDELEKLG
-212 PQEGE
+212 PEEGE
-217 EEQLAEERQFLM
+217 EERLAEERQFLM

-234 VAALGDAENDLS
+234 VAALNDAGSELS
-246 RGKGAESAIRS
+246 RGKGAESALRG
-257 AQRHLE
+257 AQRCLE

-269 EGRFEPIIEAL
+269 DGRFEPIIEAL

-286 LEEAM
+286 LEEAN
-291 RAISAA
+291 RAISATL
-297 KADLNLDS
+297 ADLNVDT
-305 GHQESVEERLF
+305 GHQENVEERLF
-316 ALRAAARKYNVPADG
+316 ALRAAARKYNVPVDG
-331 LHNLMKDFRR
+331 LNALMKDFRS
-341 QIEQLEFGEQELDRL
+341 QIDQLEFGEKELDRL
-356 KQAGEKY
+356 TSAVTEHRKDYIEAGE
-363 RQCYVE
+363 Q
-369 AAQKLHEARKKA
+369 LHAARKEA
-381 AAKMDGAI
+381 AAKLDGAI
-389 NAELPPLRMDKARF
+389 NAELPPLRMEKARF
-403 ITDIVALEE
+403 VTDIAAVEE
-412 NEWGADGL
+412 NEWGIDGI
-420 DRVQFTVSTNPG
+420 DRVQFTVATNPG
-432 SPAGPLNKI
+432 SPPGALNKI

-485 ERLHLLAQ
+485 QRLHLLAK

-500 THSPQVAARGRTHL
+500 THSPQVAARGRTHFY
-514 NIAKREDGG
+514 IAKRETEGT
-523 SMVTRVNELVQDAR
+523 MVTRVDALVDGAR
-537 REEIARMLAGHSITA
+537 REEIARMLAGHSVTA

-561 LGLPA
+561 LEQPN

>member
-1 LLKQRQYANMLRRL
+1 MLRRL

-68 TDKASVTATFT
+68 NDKASVTATFQ

-92 QDIDIEDDDL
+92 QDIDIEDDEL

-123 SIGVLRDVGNF
+123 SIGVLRDVGNY

-161 NLAQAALKVRDHWRN
+161 NLTQAALKVRDHWRN
-176 WRATQKEFIT
+176 WRETQKELAT
-186 AQNRITKAREEE
+186 AQARITKAREEE
-198 EWLRHAVDELEKLA
+198 EWLRHAVDELDKLA
-212 PQEGE
+212 PVEGE

-269 EGRFEPIIEAL
+269 DGRFEPIIEAL

-297 KADLNLDS
+297 QADLNLDS
-305 GHQESVEERLF
+305 GHQENVEERLF

-331 LHNLMKDFRR
+331 LHPLMMDFRR
-341 QIEQLEFGEQELDRL
+341 QLEQLEFGEQELERL
-356 KQAGEKY
+356 KAAGAKY
-363 RQCYVE
+363 RQSFVE
-369 AAQKLHEARKKA
+369 AAEKLHEARKKA

-403 ITDIVALEE
+403 ITEITALEE
-412 NEWGADGL
+412 NEWGPDGL

-514 NIAKREDGG
+514 NIAKREDAGA
-523 SMVTRVNELVQDAR
+523 MVTRVNELVQDAR

>member
-1 LLKQRQYANMLRRL
+1 MLRRL

-176 WRATQKEFIT
+176 WRATQKEFIA

-217 EEQLAEERQFLM
+217 EEKLAEERQFLM

-363 RQCYVE
+363 RQCYVD

>member
-1 LLKQRQYANMLRRL
+1 MLRRL

-68 TDKASVTATFT
+68 NDKASVTATFT

-161 NLAQAALKVRDHWRN
+161 NLSQAALKVRDHWRN
-176 WRATQKEFIT
+176 WRATQKELAS
-186 AQNRITKAREEE
+186 AQARITKAREEE

-291 RAISAA
+291 HAISAA
-297 KADLNLDS
+297 QADLNLDS

-331 LHNLMKDFRR
+331 LHSLMKDFRR

-363 RQCYVE
+363 RQSYIE

-514 NIAKREDGG
+514 NIAKREDSG

>member
-1 LLKQRQYANMLRRL
+1 MLRRL

-27 LDFHEGLS
+27 LDFHDGLS

-68 TDKASVTATFT
+68 CDKCSVTATFT
-79 LPAGHPVFGLLHQ
+79 MPQGHPVFGLLAD
-92 QDIDIEDDDL
+92 QDIDLESEEL

-110 DGRSRAYINDQSV
+110 DGRSRAYVNDQSV
-123 SIGVLRDVGNF
+123 SVGLLRDVGNY

-161 NLAQAALKVRDHWRN
+161 NLGNLALTVRDHWRA
-176 WRATQKEFIT
+176 WRETQKELNAART
-186 AQNRITKAREEE
+186 RIDKAREEE
-198 EWLRHAVDELEKLA
+198 EWLRHAVDELEKLG
-212 PQEGE
+212 PEEGE
-217 EEQLAEERQFLM
+217 EERLAEERQFLM

-234 VAALGDAENDLS
+234 VAALNDAGNELS
-246 RGKGAESAIRS
+246 RGKGAESALRG
-257 AQRHLE
+257 AQRCLE

-269 EGRFEPIIEAL
+269 DGRFEPIIEAL

-286 LEEAM
+286 LEEAN
-291 RAISAA
+291 RAISATL
-297 KADLNLDS
+297 ADLNVDT
-305 GHQESVEERLF
+305 GHQENVEERLF
-316 ALRAAARKYNVPADG
+316 ALRAAARKYNVPVDG
-331 LHNLMKDFRR
+331 LNALMKDFRS
-341 QIEQLEFGEQELDRL
+341 QIDQLEFGEKELSRL
-356 KQAGEKY
+356 TAAVGEHRKAYIEAG
-363 RQCYVE
+363 
-369 AAQKLHEARKKA
+369 QKLHAARREA
-381 AAKMDGAI
+381 AAKLDGAI
-389 NAELPPLRMDKARF
+389 NDELPPLRMEKARF
-403 ITDIVALEE
+403 VTDIEELDE
-412 NEWGADGL
+412 NEWGIDGI
-420 DRVQFTVSTNPG
+420 DRVQFTVATNPG
-432 SPAGPLNKI
+432 SPPGALNKI

-485 ERLHLLAQ
+485 QRLHLLAQ

-500 THSPQVAARGRTHL
+500 THSPQVAARGRTHFY
-514 NIAKREDGG
+514 IAKRETEGT
-523 SMVTRVNELVQDAR
+523 MVTRVDALVDGAR
-537 REEIARMLAGHSITA
+537 REEIARMLAGHSVTA

-561 LGLPA
+561 LEQPN

>member
-176 WRATQKEFIT
+176 WRATQKEFIA

>member
-1 LLKQRQYANMLRRL
+1 MLRRL

-27 LDFHEGLS
+27 LDFHDGLS

-68 TDKASVTATFT
+68 CDKCSVTATFT
-79 LPAGHPVFGLLHQ
+79 LPQGHPVFGLLSE
-92 QDIDIEDDDL
+92 QDIDLDGEEL

-110 DGRSRAYINDQSV
+110 DGRSRAYVNDQAVSV
-123 SIGVLRDVGNF
+123 GLLRDVGDY

-161 NLAQAALKVRDHWRN
+161 NLGVLALTVRDHWRA
-176 WRATQKEFIT
+176 WRETQKELN
-186 AQNRITKAREEE
+186 AARARIDKAREEE
-198 EWLRHAVDELEKLA
+198 EWLRHAVDELEKLG
-212 PQEGE
+212 PEEGE
-217 EEQLAEERQFLM
+217 EERLAEERQFLM

-234 VAALGDAENDLS
+234 VAALNDAGSELS
-246 RGKGAESAIRS
+246 RGKGAESALRG
-257 AQRHLE
+257 AQRCLE

-269 EGRFEPIIEAL
+269 DGRFEPIIEAL

-286 LEEAM
+286 LEEAN
-291 RAISAA
+291 RAISATL
-297 KADLNLDS
+297 ADLNVDT
-305 GHQESVEERLF
+305 GHQENVEERLF
-316 ALRAAARKYNVPADG
+316 ALRAAARKYNVPVDG
-331 LHNLMKDFRR
+331 LNALMKDFRS
-341 QIEQLEFGEQELDRL
+341 QIDQLEFGEKELDRL
-356 KQAGEKY
+356 TAAVTEYRKAYIEAGE
-363 RQCYVE
+363 E
-369 AAQKLHEARKKA
+369 LHAARKEA
-381 AAKMDGAI
+381 AAKLDGAI
-389 NAELPPLRMDKARF
+389 NAELPPLRMEKARF
-403 ITDIVALEE
+403 VTDIAAVEE
-412 NEWGADGL
+412 NEWGIDGI
-420 DRVQFTVSTNPG
+420 DRVQFTVATNPG
-432 SPAGPLNKI
+432 SPPGALNKI

-485 ERLHLLAQ
+485 QRLHLLAK

-500 THSPQVAARGRTHL
+500 THSPQVAARGRTHFY
-514 NIAKREDGG
+514 IAKRETEGT
-523 SMVTRVNELVQDAR
+523 MVTRVDALVDGAR
-537 REEIARMLAGHSITA
+537 REEIARMLAGHSVTV

-561 LGLPA
+561 LEQPN

>member
-1 LLKQRQYANMLRRL
+1 MLRRL

-27 LDFHEGLS
+27 LDFHDGLS

-68 TDKASVTATFT
+68 CDKCSVTATFA
-79 LPAGHPVFGLLHQ
+79 LPQSHPVFGLLSE
-92 QDIDIEDDDL
+92 QDIDLDGEEL

-110 DGRSRAYINDQSV
+110 DGRSRAYVNDQAVSV
-123 SIGVLRDVGNF
+123 GLLRDVGDY

-161 NLAQAALKVRDHWRN
+161 NLGVLALTVRDHWRA
-176 WRATQKEFIT
+176 WRETQKELN
-186 AQNRITKAREEE
+186 AARARIDKAREEE
-198 EWLRHAVDELEKLA
+198 EWLRHAVDELEKLG
-212 PQEGE
+212 PEEGE
-217 EEQLAEERQFLM
+217 EERLAEERQFLM

-234 VAALGDAENDLS
+234 VAALNDAGSELS
-246 RGKGAESAIRS
+246 RGKGAESALRG
-257 AQRHLE
+257 AQRCLE

-269 EGRFEPIIEAL
+269 DGRFEPIIEAL

-286 LEEAM
+286 LEEAN
-291 RAISAA
+291 RAISATL
-297 KADLNLDS
+297 ADLNVDT
-305 GHQESVEERLF
+305 GHQENVEERLF
-316 ALRAAARKYNVPADG
+316 ALRAAARKYNVPVDG
-331 LHNLMKDFRR
+331 LNALMKDFRS
-341 QIEQLEFGEQELDRL
+341 QIDQLEFGEKELDRL
-356 KQAGEKY
+356 TAAVTEYRKEYIEAGEK
-363 RQCYVE
+363 
-369 AAQKLHEARKKA
+369 LHAARKEA
-381 AAKMDGAI
+381 AAKLDGAI
-389 NAELPPLRMDKARF
+389 NAELPPLRMEKARF
-403 ITDIVALEE
+403 VTDIAAVEE
-412 NEWGADGL
+412 NEWGIDGI
-420 DRVQFTVSTNPG
+420 DRVQFTVATNPG
-432 SPAGPLNKI
+432 SPPGALNKI

-485 ERLHLLAQ
+485 QRLHLLAK

-500 THSPQVAARGRTHL
+500 THSPQVAARGRTHFY
-514 NIAKREDGG
+514 IAKRETEGT
-523 SMVTRVNELVQDAR
+523 MVTRVDALVDGAR
-537 REEIARMLAGHSITA
+537 REEIARMLAGHSVTA

-561 LGLPA
+561 LEQPN

>member
-1 LLKQRQYANMLRRL
+1 MLRRL

-27 LDFHEGLS
+27 LDFHDGLS

-68 TDKASVTATFT
+68 CDKCSVTATFA
-79 LPAGHPVFGLLHQ
+79 LPQGHPVVGLLSE
-92 QDIDIEDDDL
+92 QDIDLDGEEL

-110 DGRSRAYINDQSV
+110 DGRSRAYVNDQAVSV
-123 SIGVLRDVGNF
+123 GLLRDVGDY

-161 NLAQAALKVRDHWRN
+161 NLDVLALTVRDHWRA
-176 WRATQKEFIT
+176 WRETQKELN
-186 AQNRITKAREEE
+186 AARARIDKAREEE
-198 EWLRHAVDELEKLA
+198 EWLRHAVDELEKLG
-212 PQEGE
+212 PEEGE
-217 EEQLAEERQFLM
+217 EERLAEERQFLM

-234 VAALGDAENDLS
+234 VAALNDAGSELS
-246 RGKGAESAIRS
+246 RGKGAESALRG
-257 AQRHLE
+257 AQRCLE

-269 EGRFEPIIEAL
+269 DGRFEPIIEAL

-286 LEEAM
+286 LEEAN
-291 RAISAA
+291 RAISATL
-297 KADLNLDS
+297 ADLNVDT
-305 GHQESVEERLF
+305 GHQENVEERLF
-316 ALRAAARKYNVPADG
+316 ALRAAARKYNVPVDG
-331 LHNLMKDFRR
+331 LNALMKDFRS
-341 QIEQLEFGEQELDRL
+341 QIDQLEFGEKELDRL
-356 KQAGEKY
+356 TAAVTEYRKAYIEAGEK
-363 RQCYVE
+363 
-369 AAQKLHEARKKA
+369 LHAARKEA
-381 AAKMDGAI
+381 AAKLDGAI
-389 NAELPPLRMDKARF
+389 NAELPPLRMEKARF
-403 ITDIVALEE
+403 VTDIAAVEE
-412 NEWGADGL
+412 NEWGIDGI
-420 DRVQFTVSTNPG
+420 DRVQFTVATNPG
-432 SPAGPLNKI
+432 SPPGALNKI

-485 ERLHLLAQ
+485 QRLHLLAK

-500 THSPQVAARGRTHL
+500 THSPQVAARGRTHFY
-514 NIAKREDGG
+514 IAKRETEGT
-523 SMVTRVNELVQDAR
+523 MVTRVDALVDGAR
-537 REEIARMLAGHSITA
+537 REEIARMLAGHSVTA

-561 LGLPA
+561 LEQPN

>member
-1 LLKQRQYANMLRRL
+1 MLRRL

-27 LDFHEGLS
+27 LDFHDGLS

-68 TDKASVTATFT
+68 CDKCSVTATFT
-79 LPAGHPVFGLLHQ
+79 LPQGHPVFGLLAD
-92 QDIDIEDDDL
+92 QDIDFESEEL

-110 DGRSRAYINDQSV
+110 DGRSRAYVNDQSV
-123 SIGVLRDVGNF
+123 SVGLLRDVGNY

-161 NLAQAALKVRDHWRN
+161 NLGNLALTVRDHWRA
-176 WRATQKEFIT
+176 WRETQKELNAART
-186 AQNRITKAREEE
+186 RIDKAREEE
-198 EWLRHAVDELEKLA
+198 EWLRHAVDELEKLG
-212 PQEGE
+212 PEEGE
-217 EEQLAEERQFLM
+217 EERLAEERQFLM

-234 VAALGDAENDLS
+234 VAALNDAGNELS
-246 RGKGAESAIRS
+246 RGKGAESALRG
-257 AQRHLE
+257 AQRCLE

-269 EGRFEPIIEAL
+269 DGRFEPIIEAL

-286 LEEAM
+286 LEEAN
-291 RAISAA
+291 RAISATL
-297 KADLNLDS
+297 ADLNVDT
-305 GHQESVEERLF
+305 GHQENVEERLF
-316 ALRAAARKYNVPADG
+316 ALRAAARKYNVPVDG
-331 LHNLMKDFRR
+331 LNALMKDFRS
-341 QIEQLEFGEQELDRL
+341 QIDQLEFGEKELSRL
-356 KQAGEKY
+356 TAAVGEHRKAYIEAG
-363 RQCYVE
+363 
-369 AAQKLHEARKKA
+369 QKLHAARREA
-381 AAKMDGAI
+381 AAKLDGAI
-389 NAELPPLRMDKARF
+389 NDELPPLRMEKARF
-403 ITDIVALEE
+403 VTDIEELDE
-412 NEWGADGL
+412 NEWGIDGI
-420 DRVQFTVSTNPG
+420 DRVQFTVATNPG
-432 SPAGPLNKI
+432 SPPGALNKI

-485 ERLHLLAQ
+485 QRLHLLAQ

-500 THSPQVAARGRTHL
+500 THSPQVAARGRTHFY
-514 NIAKREDGG
+514 IAKRETEGT
-523 SMVTRVNELVQDAR
+523 MVTRVDALVDGAR
-537 REEIARMLAGHSITA
+537 REEIARMLAGHSVTA

-561 LGLPA
+561 LEQPN